1 MSVYRKSYRDKRGQT
16 VKVSGFT
23 VEFSDHQGVIRRL
36 PTTITTKPAAREAE
50 ANIKRLVTHRIDG
63 SRPPEHLG
71 RWAQG
76 LPAAM
81 LGRLGEWGI
90 IPGARIAAAR
100 PLTELLDLWKQA
112 VARTSTSPDHV
123 KTLHARAKAAFESAG
138 AAFWNDIDAQR
149 VMQAVS
155 ELGRTSQTKKH
166 YWRAVFQAARWIA
179 EQHLKLGPR
188 SSPLEGHSP
197 AFRATTQDEEHEHPR
212 RALSDDEMQR
222 LLKAAG
228 EGKVVRKMTGP
239 YRRLV
244 YLFALQTGIRRN
256 EIGTLTTGSFALNK
270 MQPTVTVSKA
280 RAKSRKERSIPLSPE
295 LAQQVRDHI
304 IERRLGP
311 GATVFPLPKSTAFAM
326 RADLEAAGIPYKDAE
341 TGEYADF
348 HSLRHTFLTRIVQQC
363 DLETARELAGHAS
376 ITTTARYLHTT
387 KARLYDAVMAVAR
400 AVAG

>member
-1 MSVYRKSYRDKRGQT
+1 MSVYRKSYRDKHGQT
-16 VKVSGFT
+16 VKVAGFT
-23 VEFSDHQGVIRRL
+23 IEFSDHQGMVRRL

-50 ANIKRLVTHRIDG
+50 AQIKRLVTHRIEG

-90 IPGARIAAAR
+90 LPGARIAAAR
-100 PLTELLDLWKQA
+100 PLTELLTVWKQS
-112 VARTSTSPDHV
+112 VERTSTNPDHP
-123 KTLHARAKAAFESAG
+123 KTLHARAKAALEHAG
-138 AAFWNDIDAQR
+138 AAFWNDVDAQR

-155 ELGRTSQTKKH
+155 ELGRTAQTKRH
-166 YWRAVFQAARWIA
+166 YWRAVFQACRWIA

-188 SSPLEGHSP
+188 SSPLEGHAP
-197 AFRATTQDEEHEHPR
+197 VFRATTDDEEHEHPR
-212 RALSDDEMQR
+212 RALSDDEVKR
-222 LLKAAG
+222 LLVAAG
-228 EGKVVRKMTGP
+228 EGKVSRKMTGP

-270 MQPTVTVSKA
+270 VQPTVTVSKA
-280 RAKSRKERSIPLSPE
+280 RAKSRKERTIPLSPE
-295 LAQQVRDHI
+295 LAQAVRDHI
-304 IERRLGP
+304 LERRLGP
-311 GATVFPLPKSTAFAM
+311 GATVFPLPQSTAHAM
-326 RADLEAAGIPYKDAE
+326 RIDLEKAGIPYKDPDS
-341 TGEYADF
+341 GEYADF

-363 DLETARELAGHAS
+363 DLETARQLAGHAS

-387 KARLYDAVMAVAR
+387 KAHLLEAVLAVAR
-400 AVAG
+400 SMAG